1 MGFRPD
7 APRDVTGY
15 DAPLKDIVLLNGW
28 GTQVA
33 QRGQLGRR
41 GGWKAG

>member
-1 MGFRPD
+1 MEFKPC
-7 APRDVTGY
+7 ATRDVTGY
-15 DAPLKDIVLLNGW
+15 GEPLRVIVLPNGW